1 MKGNDRMAKPST
13 VITKKD
19 SKEGLIKSKGILR
32 LDENGRI
39 YIDTDDFGVMDIVA
53 FIEELGMNGTEVE
66 IKIQAKD
73 ELVDEV
79 DPLAIYTIGLATSL
93 TGWNSH

>member
-1 MKGNDRMAKPST
+1 MSVRVKNPNTKVKGNDRMAKVST
-13 VITKKD
+13 VIARKD
-19 SKEGLIKSKGILR
+19 TKEGLIKSKGILR

-79 DPLAIYTIGLATSL
+79 DPLAI
-93 TGWNSH
+93 

>member
-1 MKGNDRMAKPST
+1 MAKPST

-39 YIDTDDFGVMDIVA
+39 YIDTEDFGLMDIVV
-53 FIEELGMNGTEVE
+53 FIDELGLNGAEVE
-66 IKIQAKD
+66 LKIQAKA
-73 ELVDEV
+73 EEV
-79 DPLAIYTIGLATSL
+79 EDLDPLAI
-93 TGWNSH
+93 

>member
-1 MKGNDRMAKPST
+1 MSVRVKNPNTKVKGNDRMAKPST

-39 YIDTDDFGVMDIVA
+39 YIETEDFGVMDIVA
-53 FIEELGMNGTEVE
+53 FIDELGLRDVEVE
-66 IKIQAKD
+66 LKIQAK
-73 ELVDEV
+73 EETTDEV
-79 DPLAIYTIGLATSL
+79 DPLSV
-93 TGWNSH
+93 

>member
-1 MKGNDRMAKPST
+1 MSVRVKNPPNTKVKGNDRMAKPST

-39 YIDTDDFGVMDIVA
+39 YIDTDDFGIMDIVA

-79 DPLAIYTIGLATSL
+79 DPLAI
-93 TGWNSH
+93 

>member
-1 MKGNDRMAKPST
+1 MAKPST

-53 FIEELGMNGTEVE
+53 FIDELGLRDVEVE
-66 IKIQAKD
+66 LKIQAK
-73 ELVDEV
+73 EEVTDEV
-79 DPLAIYTIGLATSL
+79 DPLSV
-93 TGWNSH
+93 

>member
-1 MKGNDRMAKPST
+1 MAKVST
-13 VITKKD
+13 VIARKD
-19 SKEGLIKSKGILR
+19 TKEGLIKSKGILR

-79 DPLAIYTIGLATSL
+79 DPLAI
-93 TGWNSH
+93 

>member
-1 MKGNDRMAKPST
+1 MSVRVKNPNTKVKGNDRMAKPST

-39 YIDTDDFGVMDIVA
+39 YIDTDDFGIMDIVA
-53 FIEELGMNGTEVE
+53 FIDELGLRDVEVE
-66 IKIQAKD
+66 LKIQAKE
-73 ELVDEV
+73 ELTDEV
-79 DPLAIYTIGLATSL
+79 DPLSI
-93 TGWNSH
+93 

>member
-1 MKGNDRMAKPST
+1 MAKPST

-39 YIDTDDFGVMDIVA
+39 YIDTDYFGVMDIVA
-53 FIEELGMNGTEVE
+53 FIDELGLRDVEVE
-66 IKIQAKD
+66 LKIQAKEEVTD
-73 ELVDEV
+73 DV
-79 DPLAIYTIGLATSL
+79 DPLSV
-93 TGWNSH
+93 